1 MKVNLLQSCWQQFNV
16 HYYDKMKSVFNNNRD
31 EALWY
36 LQEASIETVPKDI
49 ENYMFVNQITG
60 NKYSTKSEVVQ
71 QSLASVIDEM
81 EYLNGQ
87 LED

>member
-1 MKVNLLQSCWQQFNV
+1 
-16 HYYDKMKSVFNNNRD
+16 MKSVFNNNRD

-36 LQEASIETVPKDI
+36 LQEASIETVAKDI

-60 NKYSTKSEVVQ
+60 NKYSTKSEIVQ

>member
-1 MKVNLLQSCWQQFNV
+1 
-16 HYYDKMKSVFNNNRD
+16 MKSVFNNNRD

-71 QSLASVIDEM
+71 QSLASVIDGM

>member
-1 MKVNLLQSCWQQFNV
+1 
-16 HYYDKMKSVFNNNRD
+16 MKSVFNNNRD

-81 EYLNGQ
+81 EYLNGE